1 VNFEFATAAR
11 IVFGP
16 GRLAEA
22 GPAAAAMGR
31 RALVITGKS
40 TDRAEPLIGVLADSG
55 VEAELFSAPG
65 EPTTELVQAAAGA
78 AREAGCDLTV
88 GFGGGSAMDAAKA
101 VAALLVNE
109 GELLDYLEVIGAG
122 RKLERPAAPCIA
134 VPTTAGTGAEV
145 TRNAVIASPQ
155 HRVKVS
161 LRHGS
166 MLPDLALVDPELTY
180 SMSSRVTAASGLDA
194 LTQLIEPFVSRMH
207 NPLVD
212 SLCREGLGRAARS
225 LRRAYKDGRDRD
237 ARLDMSLASLLSGL
251 ALANARLGAVHGIA
265 GPFGGSFPGAP
276 HGAVCARL
284 LPAVMAVNV
293 RALSER
299 ELEAA
304 RFDEV
309 ARLLTAEEGAAA
321 ADGVKWIEDLCAEL
335 AVPPLGS
342 YGFAESDFDALAEK
356 AARASSM
363 QGNPVELSGE
373 ELREIF
379 ERAM

>member
-1 VNFEFATAAR
+1 MNFEFATAAR

>member
-1 VNFEFATAAR
+1 MNFEFATASR
-11 IVFGP
+11 IIFGP

-31 RALVITGKS
+31 RALVVTGKN
-40 TDRAEPLIGVLADSG
+40 TDRAEPLIGILADSG

-65 EPTTELVQAAAGA
+65 EPTVELVGQATGA
-78 AREAGCDLTV
+78 AREADCDLV
-88 GFGGGSAMDAAKA
+88 IAFGGGGAVDTAKA
-101 VAALLVNE
+101 VSALLVNE

-122 RKLERPAAPCIA
+122 RKLENLAAPCIA

-145 TRNAVIASPQ
+145 TRNAVIASPE

-161 LRHGS
+161 LRSAG
-166 MLPDLALVDPELTY
+166 MLPDLALVDPELTR
-180 SMSSRVTAASGLDA
+180 SMPPGITATSGLDA
-194 LTQLIEPFVSRMH
+194 LTQLIEPFVSVMA

-212 SLCREGLGRAARS
+212 SLCREGLSRVADS
-225 LRRAYKDGRDRD
+225 LLKACRDGGDMA

-251 ALANARLGAVHGIA
+251 ALGNARLGAVHGIA
-265 GPFGGSFPGAP
+265 GPFGGTFPGAP

-293 RALSER
+293 RALAER
-299 ELEAA
+299 DLDAE

-309 ARLLTAEEGAAA
+309 ARLLTGNEDAAA
-321 ADGVKWIEDLCAEL
+321 ADGVRWVEELCAEL
-335 AVPPLGS
+335 AVPSLGS
-342 YGFAESDFDALAEK
+342 YGFGESDFDSLAEK

-363 QGNPVELSGE
+363 KGNPAELSGE
-373 ELREIF
+373 ELREVF
-379 ERAM
+379 RRAL